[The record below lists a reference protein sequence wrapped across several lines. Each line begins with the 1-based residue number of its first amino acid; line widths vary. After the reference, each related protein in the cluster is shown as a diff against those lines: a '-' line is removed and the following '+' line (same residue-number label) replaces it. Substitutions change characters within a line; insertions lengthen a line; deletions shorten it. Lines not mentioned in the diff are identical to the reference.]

1 MIFDKS
7 VWYCTARKEIL

>member
-7 VWYCTARKEIL
+7 RTKE